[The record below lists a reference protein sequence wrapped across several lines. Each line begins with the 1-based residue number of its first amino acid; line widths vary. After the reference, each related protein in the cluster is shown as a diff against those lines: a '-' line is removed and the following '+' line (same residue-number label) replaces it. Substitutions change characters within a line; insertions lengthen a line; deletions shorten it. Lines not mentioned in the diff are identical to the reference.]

1 MSECP
6 GPSYSLESVLVFEQ
20 QQLDRL
26 LAVLRVVP
34 GCSGAGESSYNGSDL
49 NKMDV
54 HVRVKAPDVSKSKYI
69 RRSLTGELDTKL
81 KAGLEV
87 LRIVTDMVGE
97 EAVRRAVQQ
106 VDGMDVDAAGPAEPA
121 RADPTGPTPDEQEW
135 LAEWLDAHASP
146 EDVTVADAEAALQQ
160 HRGAATLARLAVVQL
175 LEAKV
180 RAAQLRQQRAASAQ
194 QRAEQE
200 LVDWRS
206 EHESKK
212 PRQQEPAGDERP
224 PFYERYSGYGA
235 VTWLKEEGWAMR
247 RRAIPIEEAGAEVEV
262 ANLPDGDDK
271 RGWRAHWRHGMH
283 GVYPP
288 THP

>member
-6 GPSYSLESVLVFEQ
+6 GPSFALESVLVFEQ

-87 LRIVTDMVGE
+87 LRIVTGMVGE

-180 RAAQLRQQRAASAQ
+180 RAAQLWQQKAASALES
-194 QRAEQE
+194 AEQE
-200 LVDWRS
+200 LTDWRR
-206 EHESKK
+206 EHEPKK
-212 PRQQEPAGDERP
+212 SRQKEPAACAGCNSNPSQRICIRMSI
-224 PFYERYSGYGA
+224 PFRRDIIPVWYARCHGLFGSP
-235 VTWLKEEGWAMR
+235 
-247 RRAIPIEEAGAEVEV
+247 RRAI
-262 ANLPDGDDK
+262 
-271 RGWRAHWRHGMH
+271 
-283 GVYPP
+283 
-288 THP
+288 